1 MLYYFSRRKKKKK
14 NKFFIK
20 YYLMEFTCPIN
31 NCCRL
36 LAKSYKTPICAA
48 TKKIFFVLFI
58 DKLSTEISLLNPKHH
73 RYD

>member
-1 MLYYFSRRKKKKK
+1 MLYYFSRKINK
-14 NKFFIK
+14 NFSK
-20 YYLMEFTCPIN
+20 YDLMKVTCPIN

-58 DKLSTEISLLNPKHH
+58 DRLSTGISLLNPKHH
-73 RYD
+73 